1 MNYNE
6 LNKFTWGE
14 LSNLTWK
21 ELELEANKLVEK
33 LRNDNRELPISAV
46 EKLQE
51 ICAPVPEVTPKIKK
65 GLTIAEACAIITT
78 ILTFRKE
85 IHAIII
91 GNHEWMESVIEFFHS
106 LVSS

>member
-51 ICAPVPEVTPKIKK
+51 LCKALPEDAPKIKK
-65 GLTIAEACAIITT
+65 GMKFSDCCSLIQLMLNLADKLPALIKTYLPIIKDVIST
-78 ILTFRKE
+78 IL
-85 IHAIII
+85 
-91 GNHEWMESVIEFFHS
+91 NY
-106 LVSS
+106 LP